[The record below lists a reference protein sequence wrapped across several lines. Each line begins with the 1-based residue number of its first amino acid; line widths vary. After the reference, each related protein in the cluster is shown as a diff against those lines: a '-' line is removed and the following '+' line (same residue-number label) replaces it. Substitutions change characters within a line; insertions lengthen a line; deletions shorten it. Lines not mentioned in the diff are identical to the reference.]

1 MQLHADAAIAPLIS
15 REIPMAEIPP
25 ALASLA
31 TRGTWGK
38 IVARW

>member
-1 MQLHADAAIAPLIS
+1 MQLHADGRIAPLIS
-15 REIPMAEIPP
+15 REIGMAEVPG

>member
-1 MQLHADAAIAPLIS
+1 MQLHADGAIAPLIS
-15 REIPMAEIPP
+15 REIPMADVPP